1 MSFCRPGVLADPLA
15 HGRLRS
21 LYVEQIVS
29 DLKCKAKT
37 LSIRIDGRHL
47 FGGAPA
53 TIAPSRTETRIMA
66 PVLRRWIDSRPTRD
80 ERFRVLRASGLN

>member
-1 MSFCRPGVLADPLA
+1 MPSALVKSEQAGKREFLPSGVLADPLA

-29 DLKCKAKT
+29 DLKCEAKT

-47 FGGAPA
+47 FGGGAGNN
-53 TIAPSRTETRIMA
+53 
-66 PVLRRWIDSRPTRD
+66 RP
-80 ERFRVLRASGLN
+80 